1 MEETE
6 VVQTKKR
13 PAITINVQSW
23 ATPIVGVVMLI
34 VGLFGGYYGRPLVGD
49 GGEQATVPQAIEP
62 AQPQGLGSGNE
73 ELMDFLNSQVRHVTG
88 DPDAPVTLIE
98 FGDFQ

>member
-6 VVQTKKR
+6 IKQTKKQ
-13 PAITINVQSW
+13 PAITISVQSW

-34 VGLFGGYYGRPLVGD
+34 VGLFGGYYGRPLVGSEN
-49 GGEQATVPQAIEP
+49 EQVAVPQVIQP
-62 AQPQGLGSGNE
+62 AQPQGSGVSNE
-73 ELMDFLNSQVRHVTG
+73 ELMDYLNSQVRHVMG
-88 DPDAPVTLIE
+88 DPDAPVTIVE